1 MQRNVLA
8 AILGGKK
15 VRLMLASRGRAL
27 CLLFALSVLT
37 AGKLPA
43 QTSNHAGSSD
53 SLHQFSSSV
62 EALVGRVSPSVV
74 EVEASGARPVEDD
87 SGGNTDVRF
96 ARWRSIGS
104 GVIVDPD
111 GYIVTNAHV
120 VSGAQRI
127 VVVLTSSSTDSSP
140 LRSASMKSRT
150 AKASLVGISEE
161 IDLAVLKI
169 EAHGL
174 RALSMGDYGHLRQ
187 GQVVFAFGSPGGLR
201 NSVTMGVVSA
211 VARQPNPDS
220 RTAYIQTDAP
230 INGGNS
236 GGPLVDIDG
245 TIVGLNTL
253 ILTQGGGSEGIGF
266 AIPSDI
272 VSLVYPQLRKYGCL
286 RHGEIGA
293 AIQGITPDLVAA
305 LGLPGDSGVI
315 VSDVVP
321 GGPADVAGLKVQ
333 DQIISVDD
341 NPAESVPDFFLSFFN
356 RLPGDHTKLM
366 VLRGQEKLLIEVRVT
381 EQEYDFKAP
390 RAEWDDSLD
399 ALLDLGNPMGHL
411 VSELGVVGVEIDKKI
426 AAMLP
431 GLRTPSGVIIIV
443 ATKTG
448 AGGLGKLLEP
458 GDVIHALNRSLV
470 TSVENLRT
478 GLETL
483 EAETP
488 AVLQI
493 ERNGRFLYVALPM
506 D

>member
-27 CLLFALSVLT
+27 CLLFALSVLI

-43 QTSNHAGSSD
+43 QTANHTGSSD

-74 EVEASGARPVEDD
+74 EVEASGARSVEDD
-87 SGGNTDVRF
+87 SGGNGDVRT

-127 VVVLTSSSTDSSP
+127 VVVLTSTDRSP
-140 LRSASMKSRT
+140 LRSSSMKSRT
-150 AKASLVGISEE
+150 AKASLVGISQE

-169 EAHGL
+169 EAQGL
-174 RALSMGDYGHLRQ
+174 PALSMGDYGHLRQ

-220 RTAYIQTDAP
+220 RTVYIQTDAP

-245 TIVGLNTL
+245 TVVGLNTL

-272 VSLVYPQLRKYGCL
+272 VSIVYPQLRKYGCL
-286 RHGEIGA
+286 HHGEIGA
-293 AIQGITPDLVAA
+293 AVQGMTPDLSAA
-305 LGLPGDSGVI
+305 LGLPRDSGVI

-321 GGPADVAGLKVQ
+321 GGPADIAGLKVQ

-356 RLPGDHTKLM
+356 RSHSDHTKLL
-366 VLRGQEKLLIEVRVT
+366 VLRGQEKFLIEVQIT
-381 EQEYDFKAP
+381 DQEYEIKAP

-399 ALLDLGNPMGHL
+399 SLLDLRNPMDHV
-411 VSELGVVGVEIDKKI
+411 VSELGVVGVEIDRKI

-431 GLRTPSGVIIIV
+431 GLRTPSGVIIV

-448 AGGLGKLLEP
+448 AGGPDKLLEP

-470 TSVENLRT
+470 TSVENLRAD
-478 GLETL
+478 LENL
-483 EAETP
+483 SAETP
-488 AVLQI
+488 TVLQI
-493 ERNGRFLYVALPM
+493 ERNGRFQYVTLPM
-506 D
+506 E

>member
-1 MQRNVLA
+1 MIWRPEKQMQSNAPVT

-15 VRLMLASRGRAL
+15 ARLMLASRGRAL

-74 EVEASGARPVEDD
+74 EVEASGARAVEDD
-87 SGGNTDVRF
+87 SGGNTGVRF

-127 VVVLTSSSTDSSP
+127 VVVLTSSSTDRSP
-140 LRSASMKSRT
+140 LRSASMKSST

-174 RALSMGDYGHLRQ
+174 PALSMGDYGHLRQ

-266 AIPSDI
+266 AS
-272 VSLVYPQLRKYGCL
+272 
-286 RHGEIGA
+286 
-293 AIQGITPDLVAA
+293 
-305 LGLPGDSGVI
+305 
-315 VSDVVP
+315 
-321 GGPADVAGLKVQ
+321 PAT
-333 DQIISVDD
+333 SYR
-341 NPAESVPDFFLSFFN
+341 LSTHN
-356 RLPGDHTKLM
+356 
-366 VLRGQEKLLIEVRVT
+366 
-381 EQEYDFKAP
+381 
-390 RAEWDDSLD
+390 
-399 ALLDLGNPMGHL
+399 
-411 VSELGVVGVEIDKKI
+411 SEN
-426 AAMLP
+426 
-431 GLRTPSGVIIIV
+431 
-443 ATKTG
+443 TG
-448 AGGLGKLLEP
+448 ACATARSERLFR
-458 GDVIHALNRSLV
+458 ALRL
-470 TSVENLRT
+470 TW
-478 GLETL
+478 
-483 EAETP
+483 
-488 AVLQI
+488 
-493 ERNGRFLYVALPM
+493 LPHWAFPEIPE
-506 D
+506 

>member
-1 MQRNVLA
+1 MQPNVLVT

-15 VRLMLASRGRAL
+15 VWLMLASRGRAL
-27 CLLFALSVLT
+27 CLLFALSVLI

-43 QTSNHAGSSD
+43 QTSNHTGSSD

-87 SGGNTDVRF
+87 SGGNTGVRT

-127 VVVLTSSSTDSSP
+127 VVVLTSSSTDRSP
-140 LRSASMKSRT
+140 LRSSSMKSRT
-150 AKASLVGISEE
+150 AKASLVGISQE

-169 EAHGL
+169 EAQGL
-174 RALSMGDYGHLRQ
+174 PALSMGDYGHLRQ

-220 RTAYIQTDAP
+220 RTVYIQTDAP

-321 GGPADVAGLKVQ
+321 GGPADIAGLKVQ
-333 DQIISVDD
+333 DQVISVDD

-356 RLPGDHTKLM
+356 RSHSDHTKLL
-366 VLRGQEKLLIEVRVT
+366 VLRGQEKFLIEVQIT
-381 EQEYDFKAP
+381 DQEYEIKAP
-390 RAEWDDSLD
+390 RAEWGDSLD
-399 ALLDLGNPMGHL
+399 SLLDLRNPMDHV
-411 VSELGVVGVEIDKKI
+411 VSELGVVGVEIDRKI

-431 GLRTPSGVIIIV
+431 GLRTPSGVIIV

-448 AGGLGKLLEP
+448 AGGPDKLLEP

-470 TSVENLRT
+470 TSVENLRAD
-478 GLETL
+478 LENL
-483 EAETP
+483 AAETP
-488 AVLQI
+488 TVLQI
-493 ERNGRFLYVALPM
+493 ERNGRFQYVTLPM
-506 D
+506 E

>member
-1 MQRNVLA
+1 
-8 AILGGKK
+8 
-15 VRLMLASRGRAL
+15 
-27 CLLFALSVLT
+27 
-37 AGKLPA
+37 
-43 QTSNHAGSSD
+43 
-53 SLHQFSSSV
+53 
-62 EALVGRVSPSVV
+62 
-74 EVEASGARPVEDD
+74 
-87 SGGNTDVRF
+87 
-96 ARWRSIGS
+96 
-104 GVIVDPD
+104 
-111 GYIVTNAHV
+111 
-120 VSGAQRI
+120 
-127 VVVLTSSSTDSSP
+127 
-140 LRSASMKSRT
+140 MKSRT

-174 RALSMGDYGHLRQ
+174 PALPMADYGHLRQ

-272 VSLVYPQLRKYGCL
+272 VSFVYPQLRKYGCL

-321 GGPADVAGLKVQ
+321 GGPADMAGLKVQ
-333 DQIISVDD
+333 DQVISVDD

-381 EQEYDFKAP
+381 EQDYDFKVP

-399 ALLDLGNPMGHL
+399 ALLDLSNPMGHL
-411 VSELGVVGVEIDKKI
+411 VSELGVVAVEIDRKI

-431 GLRTPSGVIIIV
+431 GLRTPSGVIIV

-448 AGGLGKLLEP
+448 AGGPGKLLEP

-470 TSVENLRT
+470 TSVEILRT

-493 ERNGRFLYVALPM
+493 ERNGRFLYVTLPM

>member
-1 MQRNVLA
+1 MQRNVLVT

-87 SGGNTDVRF
+87 SGGNTGVRF

-140 LRSASMKSRT
+140 PRSASMKSRT

-174 RALSMGDYGHLRQ
+174 PALSMGDYGHLRQ
-187 GQVVFAFGSPGGLR
+187 GQVV
-201 NSVTMGVVSA
+201 GVVSA

-315 VSDVVP
+315 VSDIVP

-333 DQIISVDD
+333 DQVISVDD

-366 VLRGQEKLLIEVRVT
+366 VLRGQEKLLIEVRVM

-411 VSELGVVGVEIDKKI
+411 VSELGVVGVEIDRKI

-431 GLRTPSGVIIIV
+431 GLRKPSGVIIV

-448 AGGLGKLLEP
+448 AGGPGKLLEP
-458 GDVIHALNRSLV
+458 GDVIHALNRSVV

-483 EAETP
+483 EAESP

>member
-1 MQRNVLA
+1 MQRNALVT

-27 CLLFALSVLT
+27 CLLFALSVLI

-43 QTSNHAGSSD
+43 QTSNHTGSSD

-87 SGGNTDVRF
+87 SGGNTGVRT

-127 VVVLTSSSTDSSP
+127 VVVLTSTDRSP
-140 LRSASMKSRT
+140 LRSSSMKSRT
-150 AKASLVGISEE
+150 AKASLVGISQE

-169 EAHGL
+169 EAQGL
-174 RALSMGDYGHLRQ
+174 PALSMGDYGHLRQ

-220 RTAYIQTDAP
+220 RTVYIQTDAP

-245 TIVGLNTL
+245 TVVGLNTL

-272 VSLVYPQLRKYGCL
+272 VSIVYPQLRKYGCL
-286 RHGEIGA
+286 HHGEIGA
-293 AIQGITPDLVAA
+293 AVQGVTPDLGAA
-305 LGLPGDSGVI
+305 LGLPRDSGVI

-321 GGPADVAGLKVQ
+321 GGPADIAGLKVQ

-356 RLPGDHTKLM
+356 RSHSDHTKLL
-366 VLRGQEKLLIEVRVT
+366 VLRGQEKFLIEVQIT
-381 EQEYDFKAP
+381 DQEYEIKAP

-399 ALLDLGNPMGHL
+399 SLLDLRNPMDH
-411 VSELGVVGVEIDKKI
+411 VVRELGVVGVEIDRKI

-431 GLRTPSGVIIIV
+431 GLRTPSGVIIV

-448 AGGLGKLLEP
+448 AGGPDKLLEP

-470 TSVENLRT
+470 TSVENLRAD
-478 GLETL
+478 LENL
-483 EAETP
+483 SAETP
-488 AVLQI
+488 TVLQI
-493 ERNGRFLYVALPM
+493 ERNGRFQYVTLPM
-506 D
+506 E

>member
-1 MQRNVLA
+1 MQRNVLVT

-15 VRLMLASRGRAL
+15 ARLILASRGRAL

-74 EVEASGARPVEDD
+74 EVEASGARPVEDG
-87 SGGNTDVRF
+87 SGGNTGVRF

-120 VSGAQRI
+120 VSGAQRV

-174 RALSMGDYGHLRQ
+174 PALSMGDYGQLRQ

-321 GGPADVAGLKVQ
+321 GGPADIAGLKVQ
-333 DQIISVDD
+333 DQVISVDD
-341 NPAESVPDFFLSFFN
+341 NPAESVPDFFFSFFN
-356 RLPGDHTKLM
+356 LPHGDRAKLM
-366 VLRGQEKLLIEVRVT
+366 VLRGQKKFLIEVRVT
-381 EQEYDFKAP
+381 QQEYDTKAP
-390 RAEWDDSLD
+390 QNEWDDSLD
-399 ALLDLGNPMGHL
+399 ALLELGNSMDYL
-411 VSELGVVGVEIDKKI
+411 VSELGVVGVEIDNKV

-431 GLRTPSGVIIIV
+431 GLRTSSGVVIV

-448 AGGLGKLLEP
+448 AGGPGKLLGP
-458 GDVIHALNRSLV
+458 GDVIHAVNGSPV
-470 TSVENLRT
+470 ASVANLRAD
-478 GLETL
+478 LEK
-483 EAETP
+483 
-488 AVLQI
+488 
-493 ERNGRFLYVALPM
+493 
-506 D
+506 

>member
-1 MQRNVLA
+1 MQRNALVT

-15 VRLMLASRGRAL
+15 VWLMLASRGRAL
-27 CLLFALSVLT
+27 CLLFALSLLI

-87 SGGNTDVRF
+87 SGGNGDVRT

-127 VVVLTSSSTDSSP
+127 VVVLTSTDRSP
-140 LRSASMKSRT
+140 LRSSSMKSRT
-150 AKASLVGISEE
+150 AKASLVGISQE

-169 EAHGL
+169 EAQGL
-174 RALSMGDYGHLRQ
+174 PALSMGDYGHLRQ

-220 RTAYIQTDAP
+220 RTVYIQTDAP

-245 TIVGLNTL
+245 TVVGLNTL

-272 VSLVYPQLRKYGCL
+272 VSIVYPQLRKYGRL
-286 RHGEIGA
+286 HHGEIGA
-293 AIQGITPDLVAA
+293 AVQGMTPDLSAA
-305 LGLPGDSGVI
+305 LGLPRDSGVI

-321 GGPADVAGLKVQ
+321 GGPADIAGLKVQ

-356 RLPGDHTKLM
+356 RSHSDHTKLL
-366 VLRGQEKLLIEVRVT
+366 VLRGQEKFLIEVQIT
-381 EQEYDFKAP
+381 DQEYEIKAP

-399 ALLDLGNPMGHL
+399 SLLDLRNPMDH
-411 VSELGVVGVEIDKKI
+411 VVRELGVVGVEIDRKI

-431 GLRTPSGVIIIV
+431 GLRTPSGVIIV

-448 AGGLGKLLEP
+448 AGGPDKLLEP

-470 TSVENLRT
+470 TSVENLRAD
-478 GLETL
+478 LENL
-483 EAETP
+483 SAETP
-488 AVLQI
+488 TVLQI
-493 ERNGRFLYVALPM
+493 ERNGRFQYVTLPM
-506 D
+506 E

>member
-1 MQRNVLA
+1 MLRKVQVA
-8 AILGGKK
+8 AMLGGNRS
-15 VRLMLASRGRAL
+15 RLMRVGRVRSL
-27 CLLFALSVLT
+27 CLVFALSVLT
-37 AGKLPA
+37 AVKLPA
-43 QTSNHAGSSD
+43 QATGHAVSSD

-74 EVEASGARPVEDD
+74 EIEASGVKPVEDE
-87 SGGNTDVRF
+87 SQGKTDVRMTK
-96 ARWRSIGS
+96 WRSIGS

-120 VSGAQRI
+120 VNGAQRI
-127 VVVLTSSSTDSSP
+127 QVVLTSPSADGSP
-140 LRSASMKSRT
+140 LHSLSTKSTT

-174 RALSMGDYGHLRQ
+174 PALRIGDYGHLRQ

-220 RTAYIQTDAP
+220 RTVYIQTDAP

-245 TIVGLNTL
+245 TVVGLNTL

-272 VSLVYPQLRKYGCL
+272 VSIVYPQLREYGCL

-293 AIQGITPDLVAA
+293 AVQGVTPDLAAA
-305 LGLPGDSGVI
+305 LSLPRDSGVI

-321 GGPADVAGLKVQ
+321 GGPADIAGLKVQ
-333 DQIISVDD
+333 DQVISVDD

-356 RLPGDHTKLM
+356 LPHGDRAKLM
-366 VLRGQEKLLIEVRVT
+366 VLRGQKKLLIDVRVT
-381 EQEYDFKAP
+381 QQEYDNKAP
-390 RAEWDDSLD
+390 QNEWDDSLD
-399 ALLDLGNPMGHL
+399 ALLELGNSMDYL
-411 VSELGVVGVEIDKKI
+411 VSELGVVGVEIDNKV

-431 GLRTPSGVIIIV
+431 GLRTSSGVVIV

-448 AGGLGKLLEP
+448 AGGPGKLLGP
-458 GDVIHALNRSLV
+458 GDVIHAVNGSAV
-470 TSVENLRT
+470 TSVANLRA
-478 GLETL
+478 GLEKVA
-483 EAETP
+483 AETP
-488 AVLQI
+488 TVLQI
-493 ERNGRFLYVALPM
+493 ERNGIFQYVTLPM
-506 D
+506 E

>member
-62 EALVGRVSPSVV
+62 EVLVGRVSPSVV

-87 SGGNTDVRF
+87 SGGNTGVRF

-127 VVVLTSSSTDSSP
+127 VVVLTSSSTDRSP

-174 RALSMGDYGHLRQ
+174 PALSMGDYGHLRQ

-220 RTAYIQTDAP
+220 RTVYIQTDAP

-245 TIVGLNTL
+245 TVVGLNTL

-272 VSLVYPQLRKYGCL
+272 VSIVYPQLRKYGRL
-286 RHGEIGA
+286 HHGEIGA
-293 AIQGITPDLVAA
+293 AVQGMTPDLSAA
-305 LGLPGDSGVI
+305 LGLPRDSGVI

-321 GGPADVAGLKVQ
+321 GGPADIAGLKVQ

-356 RLPGDHTKLM
+356 RSHSDHTKLL
-366 VLRGQEKLLIEVRVT
+366 VLRGQEKFLIEVQIT
-381 EQEYDFKAP
+381 DQEYEIKAP

-399 ALLDLGNPMGHL
+399 SLLDLRNPMDH
-411 VSELGVVGVEIDKKI
+411 VVRELGVVGVEIDRKI

-431 GLRTPSGVIIIV
+431 GLRTPSGVIIV

-448 AGGLGKLLEP
+448 AGGPDKLLEP

-470 TSVENLRT
+470 TSVENLRAD
-478 GLETL
+478 LENL
-483 EAETP
+483 SAETP
-488 AVLQI
+488 TVLQI
-493 ERNGRFLYVALPM
+493 ERNGRFQYVTLPM
-506 D
+506 E